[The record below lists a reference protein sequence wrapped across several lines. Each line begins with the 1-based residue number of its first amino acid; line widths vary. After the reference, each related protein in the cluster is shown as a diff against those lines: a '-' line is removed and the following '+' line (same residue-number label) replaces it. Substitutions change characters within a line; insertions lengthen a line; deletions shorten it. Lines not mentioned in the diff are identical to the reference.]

1 MNLDNHTLVVIAGF
15 ILLALASRQIGRYLT
30 HFKLPLISGFLLAG
44 ILFGPYGFGFIESGD
59 IESLKIIDEIAL
71 AFIAFAAGSELYLRE
86 LHSRLKSIL
95 SISAGIVLGVSIL
108 IFITLYLESGG
119 VPFMRT
125 FPANGRLA
133 IAALAAAIL
142 VARSPS
148 SAIAI
153 INELRARGPF
163 TQTVLG
169 VTVIM
174 DFIVIVLFAI
184 NIEIAD
190 ALLTNVPLDL
200 GFLGLI
206 LLELTISIILAVLL
220 GGVLQLIMSTHLNS
234 WIKIGLILLAG
245 YSIFLISSFTRRYSH
260 EYLSLELLL
269 EPLLIC
275 LIASLFITN
284 RSTYR
289 TEFLNLLEKVAPP
302 IYVIFFTLT
311 GAALAL
317 DVLVDTWWIALTLFL
332 VRLVGLFIGSYVGG
346 VIAHEPRVF
355 NATHWLTAVTMAGV
369 GLGLAKEVDVEFTT
383 WGGQFATLIISVI
396 VLSQLVGPPLFK
408 WAINTVGEA
417 HTRHE
422 TPGLD
427 EANDAIIF
435 GVDGQSIALARQLQ
449 NHGWGVRLASLDEA
463 ILNGSA
469 SEIEPISV
477 NHFSID
483 SLRELG
489 ADTADAIVAM
499 LSDEENYQIAELAYE
514 HFGTPSIVV
523 RLNDRTYFQNFHDLG
538 VLIVDPATVM
548 VGLLDHFV
556 RSPTAASLLVG
567 MEEGQDVVE
576 FEIRNKDLDGILL
589 RELRMPL
596 DTLVLNVKRDGHA
609 LISHGFTRLQYGDH
623 LTVVGS
629 VEGINE
635 LMLRFSAQDR

>member
-1 MNLDNHTLVVIAGF
+1 MNLDSHTFIVIAGF
-15 ILLALASRQIGRYLT
+15 VFLALASRQVGRYLT
-30 HFKLPLISGFLLAG
+30 RFKNPLISGFLLAG
-44 ILFGPYGFGFIESGD
+44 ILFGPYGFGFIDSGD
-59 IESLKIIDEIAL
+59 IESLKVIDEIAL

-86 LHSRLKSIL
+86 LYSRLKSIL
-95 SISAGIVLGVSIL
+95 SISAGIVVGV
-108 IFITLYLESGG
+108 FTLVFAALYFVSGN
-119 VPFMRT
+119 VPFMST
-125 FPANGRLA
+125 FPVTGRLA

-148 SAIAI
+148 LAIAI
-153 INELRARGPF
+153 VTELRARGPF

-169 VTVIM
+169 VTVLM

-190 ALLTNVPLDL
+190 ALLTDVPLDL
-200 GFLGLI
+200 GFVGLI
-206 LLELTISIILAVLL
+206 LLS
-220 GGVLQLIMSTHLNS
+220 
-234 WIKIGLILLAG
+234 G
-245 YSIFLISSFTRRYSH
+245 YSIFLISSFARRNSH
-260 EYLSLELLL
+260 EYLSVELLL

-275 LIASLFITN
+275 LIASMFITN
-284 RSTYR
+284 RSAHR

-317 DVLVDTWWIALTLFL
+317 DVLADTWWIALTLFM
-332 VRLVGLFIGSYVGG
+332 VRLVGLLVGSYAGG
-346 VIAHEPRVF
+346 VVAHEPTSF

-369 GLGLAKEVDVEFTT
+369 GLGLAKEVDVEFAP
-383 WGGQFATLIISVI
+383 WGGQFATMIIAVI

-408 WAINTVGEA
+408 WAINFVGEA
-417 HTRHE
+417 HARHK
-422 TPGLD
+422 TPEYDD
-427 EANDAIIF
+427 ENDAIIF

-449 NHGWGVRLASLDEA
+449 NHGWGVRVACLDEDV
-463 ILNGSA
+463 LNGSA
-469 SEIEPISV
+469 SELEVLPVSR
-477 NHFSID
+477 FTID
-483 SLRELG
+483 ILRELG

-499 LSDEENYQIAELAYE
+499 LSDEENYEIADLAYE
-514 HFGTPSIVV
+514 HFGTSSIVV
-523 RLNDRTYFQNFHDLG
+523 RMNDRSNFQRFHDLG
-538 VLIVDPATVM
+538 ALIVDPATVM

-576 FEIRNKDLDGILL
+576 FEIRNKDLDGIFL

-596 DTLVLNVKRDGHA
+596 DTLVLNVNRDGHA
-609 LISHGFTRLQYGDH
+609 LISHGFTKLRCGDR

-635 LMLRFSAQDR
+635 LMLRFSAQDV